1 MMLEIYLY
9 SLILK
14 KIKKIKKISVLKIS
28 EINRKIPALGST
40 TQVVDRRPVNSL
52 KNDLHT
58 TWAEPLDL
66 PWVLLFHCLSSI
78 FLIFKLSILGI
89 IFGTLQSNAGI
100 YQVLFLHHCPWS
112 NTQKELYGGAANHT
126 HTQSE
131 MILHMSITKA

>member
-58 TWAEPLDL
+58 T
-66 PWVLLFHCLSSI
+66 
-78 FLIFKLSILGI
+78 
-89 IFGTLQSNAGI
+89 
-100 YQVLFLHHCPWS
+100 
-112 NTQKELYGGAANHT
+112 
-126 HTQSE
+126 
-131 MILHMSITKA
+131 